1 MLGASFEPNHG
12 VAMKQCNTVDSPSSR
27 SAVGGK
33 SEKKTQRL
41 IDSFRVLLPP
51 TMTVKDE
58 TSDGLTSTTEETPT
72 TRQQEETNIEPQL
85 NDGAGRTKL
94 PTRLA
99 PFGLGFPHTRRC
111 PFASPRDSLGSR
123 CMSSEASRFHGLIS
137 GGGCI
142 TLKTKTR

>member
-1 MLGASFEPNHG
+1 MLGASFEPNHV

-33 SEKKTQRL
+33 SEKKTQRR

-51 TMTVKDE
+51 KMTVKDE

-85 NDGAGRTKL
+85 KYRTPTEQEELNSQQDWHILGLAFRTPGDVLSLPQETVWEVDACLQKL
-94 PTRLA
+94 P
-99 PFGLGFPHTRRC
+99 GF
-111 PFASPRDSLGSR
+111 
-123 CMSSEASRFHGLIS
+123 MV
-137 GGGCI
+137 
-142 TLKTKTR
+142 